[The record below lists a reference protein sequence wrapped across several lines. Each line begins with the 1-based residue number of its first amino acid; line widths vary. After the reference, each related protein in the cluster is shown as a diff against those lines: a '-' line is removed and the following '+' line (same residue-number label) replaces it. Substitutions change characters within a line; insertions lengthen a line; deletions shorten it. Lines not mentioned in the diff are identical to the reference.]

1 MENKKIAELVA
12 KKIYEVSQNE
22 TDFAVQ
28 LLIEKLV
35 IPDNINSY
43 TEADAE
49 KYILGTLTKN
59 NQIS

>member
-1 MENKKIAELVA
+1 MENKKIAELVS
-12 KKIYEVSQNE
+12 KKIYGVAQNE

-43 TEADAE
+43 TAADAE
-49 KYILGTLTKN
+49 KYILGALSGN

>member
-1 MENKKIAELVA
+1 MENKKIAELVS
-12 KKIYEVSQNE
+12 KKIYGVPQNE
-22 TDFAVQ
+22 TDFAIQ

-43 TEADAE
+43 TEVDAE
-49 KYILGTLTKN
+49 KYILGALTKN

>member
-1 MENKKIAELVA
+1 MENKKISELVS
-12 KKIYEVSQNE
+12 KKIYDVVQNE

-43 TEADAE
+43 TAADAE
-49 KYILGTLTKN
+49 KYILGALTRN